1 MEKHLFN
8 YNMKII
14 KYQKE
19 KYVETN
25 YAAKDED
32 LIRLNIK
39 GKNSKYNGI
48 YLVQDGGII
57 VKENLFLKLG
67 YNILR
72 SEYKT
77 LKKLKTFTP

>member
-1 MEKHLFN
+1 MKKVIR
-8 YNMKII
+8 YNKQ
-14 KYQKE
+14 KYI
-19 KYVETN
+19 ETN
-25 YAAKDED
+25 YEAKDED
-32 LIRLNIK
+32 LIRLNTQ
-39 GKNSKYNGI
+39 GRYSEYNGV

-77 LKKLKTFTP
+77 LKKLQTFTP